1 MARFLEGQGLKD
13 LALEVATDPDHK
25 FDLALSLNRLD
36 IALELARA
44 ADVEHKWKSVGGEYP
59 CNLSVMPLLYR
70 TNNYLQKMRHSRH
83 GT

>member
-1 MARFLEGQGLKD
+1 VARFLEGQGLKD

-44 ADVEHKWKSVGGEYP
+44 ADVEHKWKSVGG
-59 CNLSVMPLLYR
+59 
-70 TNNYLQKMRHSRH
+70 K
-83 GT
+83 

>member
-36 IALELARA
+36 IALELARS
-44 ADVEHKWKSVGGEYP
+44 ADVEHKWKSVGGK
-59 CNLSVMPLLYR
+59 LTVI
-70 TNNYLQKMRHSRH
+70 QQA
-83 GT
+83 